1 MKRQTSAGSRLKQ
14 QLISAGAELRALRER
29 RNLTMRQVHVLSRR
43 ISDRFG
49 NKLLEI
55 FPSRLHLIERGRHM
69 PCLYRVQSMALIYD
83 VSFEQILRWY
93 GLPFPASKGRQKITR
108 PRVAGAA

>member
-1 MKRQTSAGSRLKQ
+1 MKRQTSSASRLKQ

-29 RNLTMRQVHVLSRR
+29 RNMTMRQVHVLSRR

-69 PCLYRVQSMALIYD
+69 PCLYRVQSMALIYG
-83 VSFEQILRWY
+83 VSFDQILRWY
-93 GLPFPASKGRQKITR
+93 GLPFANSRSRRQAVRPPA
-108 PRVAGAA
+108 AGAV